1 MAKNPTIT
9 FPKGTAVFPALYRP
23 DTKFDELGVYK
34 ADFKLSADEAAPYID
49 QIQKYAKGH
58 MGKALPKAKNPC
70 FEMILDEDGE
80 ETGEVLFKA
89 RVKNKLR
96 RSDGKLWDRRPLLID
111 AKKNDLP
118 TDANPWGGS
127 VIRVQVE
134 VNMGDKPKKFINL
147 QPMMVQVIEMVT
159 GGSKGDA
166 SAFDE
171 EEGYEADTSDFD
183 DEGGSEGQGET
194 SSDDE
199 DY

>member
-1 MAKNPTIT
+1 MSKNPTIT
-9 FPKGTAVFPALYRP
+9 FPKGVAVFPALFRP

-34 ADFKLSADEAAPYID
+34 ADFKLSAEEAAPFID
-49 QIQKYAKGH
+49 LIQKYAKSH
-58 MGKALPKAKNPC
+58 TGKALPKAKNPC

-96 RSDGKLWDRRPLLID
+96 RSDKKLWDRRPMLID

-127 VIRVQVE
+127 VIRVQAE

-147 QPMMVQVIEMVT
+147 QPIMVQVIEMVT
-159 GGSKGDA
+159 GGSKGDT

-171 EEGYEADTSDFD
+171 EDGYEASADTSDFE
-183 DEGGSEGQGET
+183 DESETTAG
-194 SSDDE
+194 DE